1 MIIKNKILLTWYRLM
16 AKQLSKPQGILA
28 SLTGRKMNKSNHT
41 LYRLTIDVMK
51 PVDKEKILEIGF
63 GNGKFFPELY
73 SRAKDL
79 QITGIDL
86 SHEMVTQA
94 VKNNAALFESG
105 SMKVKVGSSENLPFE
120 DNSFDKIFCINVIY
134 FWEIP
139 EVHLKEIYR
148 VLKPGGKFYTGF
160 RPAETMLQLPFTK
173 YGFALYSEDQWT
185 KNLSDN
191 NFNSISAAKLKRQ
204 TVKQVGLKMELEG
217 ICITAKK

>member
-1 MIIKNKILLTWYRLM
+1 MILKGIRNSWYKLM
-16 AKQLSKPQGILA
+16 AKQLRRPSGLLA
-28 SLTGRKMNKSNHT
+28 TLTGNKMNSSNES
-41 LYRLTIDVMK
+41 LYQLVLNNLHAEDG
-51 PVDKEKILEIGF
+51 DCLLEIGF
-63 GNGKFFPELY
+63 GNGKFFPALY
-73 SRAKDL
+73 AKANNL

-94 VKNNAALFESG
+94 VKNNTELFENG
-105 SMKVKVGSSENLPFE
+105 RLKVKVASSEHLPFE

-173 YGFALYSEDQWT
+173 YGFSLYSESDWS
-185 KNLSDN
+185 KKLSDN
-191 NFNSISAAKLKRQ
+191 YFNSISSIRSEGQA
-204 TVKQVGLKMELEG
+204 VKQLGFKMELDG
-217 ICITAKK
+217 VCMTAKK